1 MLFWREF
8 FKINVRNRNKK
19 YIYLPF
25 FCLAANLP
33 ESILKSPERKEA
45 FTKYPNGTEVPDKY
59 LKRGLKMWN
68 GDYNE
73 ICEICDEGGNIIL
86 CDFCNLVFHP
96 ECLNPPM
103 KKIPD
108 GHWACPE
115 CSADVEKI
123 MNVPSPKRPARG
135 GSDSQAKKRRKVS
148 EEEEEEED
156 DDEEVVEEEEDED
169 DYESPKKEEKKPKKS
184 RKTEKE
190 DKKKDKNEEKKEDKE
205 KKEEKPTEEKK

>member
-123 MNVPSPKRPARG
+123 MNAPSPKRPTRG

-148 EEEEEEED
+148 EEEEEED